1 MSGKSESVAEF
12 LLTEEGLS
20 RPEAAGLRET
30 LESIRALIGLSTAQ
44 LERIFAEHIDLCSYR
59 LDAWQTGCFN
69 RRLLQQRFPPESAGA
84 FEKRVQGLYLGAFG
98 WVEDLHPGPAL
109 LPADLTAIPTSL
121 HDPQKDGLLSDT
133 ARQCRV
139 HPRPSLTHA
148 VTAAVLRSAYLTHF
162 DAEHPEKMAVNL
174 SSDRVRTAL
183 DFLDGV
189 RNGQD
194 LGALLGY
201 QFERGLHDRY
211 GDPSLNQFIP
221 NFRQKYPLIADK
233 ITQAPRA
240 EQIETKEARNVFDGY
255 ALAEAVFVR
264 QPPLA
269 YPYGVA
275 GLPAAGTAQAK
286 AIKAEVARMGDSL
299 DAIADLS
306 LAEGVYQVA
315 QGNFERAGAMLKAM
329 TQGDSPADPE
339 IVQTPRSGAFIS
351 QRVALHL
358 TTGAVASPWP
368 GAIGRRAAV
377 EQGLNAWLGDLLP
390 RPARISFFVRLGDAP
405 PVEQNLA
412 ALGLQPLDLVYLIGD
427 DLVGETTELE
437 SRIVFNNRRKQK
449 DDDLA
454 VIIDFMA
461 EPADPRSVNLF
472 ELLPLLR
479 AMRRLVTTCRPLG
492 AGDYAL
498 PSEATSNPAEDPN
511 PQGLIIDE
519 LQTRVETALA
529 AFAAAVDV
537 LKSVIPASG
546 ADGKPNLTLA
556 NAEKLRAALRPLA
569 DFGVPDSFP
578 LSAFGSTLQARSI
591 LTGQAVNTLAAASAS
606 LERAQALKAAGDD
619 PLLVAQE
626 RAARYRSAAQAIF
639 GPAFNLIPTFNLKNP
654 AELEAAAGFRD
665 AAPPNNLTRH
675 HRNNPLV
682 VDEWFQGAASVQPNL
697 DTLET
702 IYILGENFGTPHTQ
716 QKPIQLPFRNT
727 DHWVAVE
734 YPETFLPE
742 GEYLSILQDLPA
754 DRISTGPAAKRP
766 VGRRMDRGH
775 PEQVRDHRDR
785 ISLQPAQQR
794 AAADPAAGGDA
805 GDYRRLDLG

>member
-1 MSGKSESVAEF
+1 MLRASLLQAVHDATLRLYTGRNLLSIGARREVELSNIQVGRTVTRWEFMDATIKEVMPESSGSSESVAEF

-69 RRLLQQRFPPESAGA
+69 RRLQQQRFPSESAGA
-84 FEKRVQGLYLGAFG
+84 FEKRVPGLYLGAFG

-109 LPADLTAIPTSL
+109 LPADLTEIPTSL
-121 HDPQKDGLLSDT
+121 HDSQKDGLLSDQPDN
-133 ARQCRV
+133 AGFI
-139 HPRPSLTHA
+139 HSPSLTHA

-162 DAEHPEKMAVNL
+162 DVEHPEMMAVNL

-233 ITQAPRA
+233 ITPGPKA

-275 GLPAAGTAQAK
+275 GLPAAGAAQAK

-368 GAIGRRAAV
+368 GAIGRRAVV

-390 RPARISFFVRLGDAP
+390 RPSRISFFVRLGDAP

-437 SRIVFNNRRKQK
+437 SRIVFNNRRRQK

-454 VIIDFMA
+454 VSIDFMA
-461 EPADPRSVNLF
+461 EPADPTFGQSV
-472 ELLPLLR
+472 
-479 AMRRLVTTCRPLG
+479 
-492 AGDYAL
+492 
-498 PSEATSNPAEDPN
+498 
-511 PQGLIIDE
+511 
-519 LQTRVETALA
+519 RV
-529 AFAAAVDV
+529 
-537 LKSVIPASG
+537 
-546 ADGKPNLTLA
+546 
-556 NAEKLRAALRPLA
+556 
-569 DFGVPDSFP
+569 
-578 LSAFGSTLQARSI
+578 
-591 LTGQAVNTLAAASAS
+591 
-606 LERAQALKAAGDD
+606 
-619 PLLVAQE
+619 VA
-626 RAARYRSAAQAIF
+626 
-639 GPAFNLIPTFNLKNP
+639 
-654 AELEAAAGFRD
+654 AAAGH
-665 AAPPNNLTRH
+665 APDRH
-675 HRNNPLV
+675 
-682 VDEWFQGAASVQPNL
+682 
-697 DTLET
+697 
-702 IYILGENFGTPHTQ
+702 
-716 QKPIQLPFRNT
+716 
-727 DHWVAVE
+727 
-734 YPETFLPE
+734 
-742 GEYLSILQDLPA
+742 DLPA
-754 DRISTGPAAKRP
+754 PGRGRLCLAFRSDQQPRRRP
-766 VGRRMDRGH
+766 
-775 PEQVRDHRDR
+775 Q
-785 ISLQPAQQR
+785 S
-794 AAADPAAGGDA
+794 AGT
-805 GDYRRLDLG
+805 DYRRVEDPDGDSPG